1 VCFKYLHKS
10 AVQSS
15 EAFSDSECERTF
27 QVKGAEL
34 ITSISTKNEVTEA
47 EKSET
52 RMTACVLKQHPN
64 I

>member
-1 VCFKYLHKS
+1 MFQVS
-10 AVQSS
+10 Q
-15 EAFSDSECERTF
+15 AFSDSDDGRTF

-34 ITSISTKNEVTEA
+34 ITYFSSKNEVMTEA